1 MLKWYEKAGTEDGVI
16 ISTRVRFARN
26 LREYPFPDRLTLRQR
41 EEIVEKVWDALSASP
56 IAQGF
61 SRKNL
66 SELSEIERVSL
77 VERHLVSPELISSP
91 EGRAAFIYEDESI
104 SIMVNEEDHL
114 RIQVMQEGYNFE
126 KALELADQI
135 DSLLNEKLSFA
146 FDSDLGY
153 LTQCPTNLG
162 TGMRA
167 SLMLHLPALQES
179 GSITRI
185 SASLSR
191 LGIAIRGTYGEA
203 SRPVGAIYQLSN
215 QLSLGLGEQEAIDN
229 LKDIAA
235 QLLEREK
242 TARKKLCENLT
253 VQDQI
258 ARSIGILKSARLLS
272 ADEFMR
278 LVSNVRLGISEGLIR
293 NVSPEAI
300 NALTIH
306 VQPATIQLRSGK
318 PLSASERDALR
329 AQLCCEELPG

>member
-1 MLKWYEKAGTEDGVI
+1 MLKWYEKAGTEDGII

-26 LREYPFPDRLTLRQR
+26 LREYPFPSRLTLRQR
-41 EEIVEKVWDALSASP
+41 EEIIEKVWNALSASP
-56 IAQGF
+56 IANGF
-61 SRKNL
+61 LRKNL
-66 SELSEIERVSL
+66 SELSDIERVSL
-77 VERHLVSPELISSP
+77 VERHLVSPELIASP

-114 RIQVMQEGYNFE
+114 RIQVMKEGYNFE
-126 KALELADQI
+126 QALELADQI

-162 TGMRA
+162 TAMRA

-179 GSITRI
+179 GSISRI
-185 SASLSR
+185 SATLSR

-242 TARKKLCENLT
+242 TARKKMIENLN

-278 LVSNVRLGISEGLIR
+278 LCSNVRLGISEGLIR
-293 NVSPEAI
+293 NVSPEII

-318 PLSASERDALR
+318 ALSPSERDALR
-329 AQLCCEELPG
+329 AQICSKELPG

>member
-1 MLKWYEKAGTEDGVI
+1 MLKWYEKAGTQDGII
-16 ISTRVRFARN
+16 ISTRIRFARN

-41 EEIVEKVWDALSASP
+41 EEIVEKAWDALSASP

-61 SRKNL
+61 TRKNL
-66 SELSEIERVSL
+66 AELSDIERVSL
-77 VERHLVSPELISSP
+77 VERHLLSPELIASP

-104 SIMVNEEDHL
+104 SIMLNEEDHL
-114 RIQVMQEGYNFE
+114 RIQVMKEGYNFE
-126 KALELADQI
+126 QALELADQI

-162 TGMRA
+162 TAMRA

-179 GSITRI
+179 GSIARI

-242 TARKKLCENLT
+242 TARKKLCENIA

-258 ARSIGILKSARLLS
+258 SRSVGILKSAKLLT
-272 ADEFMR
+272 AEEFMR
-278 LVSNVRLGISEGLIR
+278 LISNVRFGISEGLIQ
-293 NVSPEAI
+293 NVSPEAV

-306 VQPATIQLRSGK
+306 VQPATIQLRNGK
-318 PLSASERDALR
+318 ALSASERDAMR
-329 AQLCCEELPG
+329 AQICREELPG

>member
-1 MLKWYEKAGTEDGVI
+1 MLKWYEKAGTEDGII

-26 LREYPFPDRLTLRQR
+26 LREYPFPSRLTLRQR
-41 EEIVEKVWDALSASP
+41 EEIIEKVWNALSASP
-56 IAQGF
+56 IANGF
-61 SRKNL
+61 LRKNL
-66 SELSEIERVSL
+66 SELSNIERVSL
-77 VERHLVSPELISSP
+77 VERHLVSPELIASP

-114 RIQVMQEGYNFE
+114 RIQVMKEGYNFE
-126 KALELADQI
+126 QALELADQI

-162 TGMRA
+162 TAMRA

-179 GSITRI
+179 GSISRI
-185 SASLSR
+185 SATLSR

-242 TARKKLCENLT
+242 TARKKMIENLN

-278 LVSNVRLGISEGLIR
+278 LCSNVRLGISEGLIR
-293 NVSPEAI
+293 NVSPEII

-318 PLSASERDALR
+318 ALSPSERDALR
-329 AQLCCEELPG
+329 AQICSKELPG

>member
-1 MLKWYEKAGTEDGVI
+1 
-16 ISTRVRFARN
+16 
-26 LREYPFPDRLTLRQR
+26 
-41 EEIVEKVWDALSASP
+41 
-56 IAQGF
+56 
-61 SRKNL
+61 
-66 SELSEIERVSL
+66 
-77 VERHLVSPELISSP
+77 
-91 EGRAAFIYEDESI
+91 
-104 SIMVNEEDHL
+104 
-114 RIQVMQEGYNFE
+114 
-126 KALELADQI
+126 
-135 DSLLNEKLSFA
+135 
-146 FDSDLGY
+146 
-153 LTQCPTNLG
+153 
-162 TGMRA
+162 MRA

-179 GSITRI
+179 GSISRI
-185 SASLSR
+185 SATLSR

-242 TARKKLCENLT
+242 TARKKMIENLN

-278 LVSNVRLGISEGLIR
+278 LCSNVRLGISEGLIR
-293 NVSPEAI
+293 NVSPEII

-318 PLSASERDALR
+318 ALSPSERDALR
-329 AQLCCEELPG
+329 AQICSKELPG

>member
-1 MLKWYEKAGTEDGVI
+1 MLKWYEKAGTQDGII
-16 ISTRVRFARN
+16 ISTRIRFARN

-41 EEIVEKVWDALSASP
+41 EEIVDKAWDALSASP

-61 SRKNL
+61 TRKNL
-66 SELSEIERVSL
+66 AELSDIERVSL
-77 VERHLVSPELISSP
+77 VERHLLSPELIASP

-104 SIMVNEEDHL
+104 SIMLNEEDHL
-114 RIQVMQEGYNFE
+114 RIQVMKEGYNFE
-126 KALELADQI
+126 QALELADQI

-162 TGMRA
+162 TAMRA

-179 GSITRI
+179 GSIARI

-242 TARKKLCENLT
+242 TARKKLCENIA

-258 ARSIGILKSARLLS
+258 SRSVGILKSAKLLT
-272 ADEFMR
+272 AEEFMR
-278 LVSNVRLGISEGLIR
+278 LISNVRFGISEGLIQ
-293 NVSPEAI
+293 NVSPEAV

-318 PLSASERDALR
+318 ALSASERDAMR
-329 AQLCCEELPG
+329 AQICREELPG